1 VRAFDVV
8 LRTSAMTDAR
18 VLDSIAREMGE
29 QLGCQD
35 VLGVLQQ
42 IAAIGETRAPRAT
55 VPSVSPA
62 SLDDPGPSEARL
74 ATWHHLI
81 DLGALQDG
89 DEHLAGTARPSAARI
104 GKATAASLGVVD
116 GDPVRVSTGDGAITL
131 PALIVDGMMTGV
143 VWLPTNSPGSTVRR
157 TIGADHGDVV
167 RITSGGTAGS
177 TGGPILAQGGDS

>member
-1 VRAFDVV
+1 M

-35 VLGVLQQ
+35 VLAILRQ

-55 VPSVSPA
+55 APSVSPA
-62 SLDDPGPSEARL
+62 SIDEPGAAEVRL
-74 ATWHHLI
+74 ATWHQLI

-89 DEHLAGTARPSAARI
+89 DEHLSGTARPPAARI
-104 GKATAASLGVVD
+104 GKATAAGLGVVD

-157 TIGADHGDVV
+157 TIGANHGDVV
-167 RITSGGTAGS
+167 RISAGS
-177 TGGPILAQGGDS
+177 SGGPILAQGGHS